1 MGTRHFFYP
10 DFLVYTKQNDSD
22 NDNGLNSSG
31 YEAIIISSEQWI
43 LKASIHNITHTNLV
57 HQDIEFSCSHTETIS
72 SIHFRT
78 CDLLAME
85 SVWAEKKW
93 NMHAYYACV

>member
-31 YEAIIISSEQWI
+31 YEAIIISSEQ
-43 LKASIHNITHTNLV
+43 
-57 HQDIEFSCSHTETIS
+57 
-72 SIHFRT
+72 
-78 CDLLAME
+78 
-85 SVWAEKKW
+85 
-93 NMHAYYACV
+93 